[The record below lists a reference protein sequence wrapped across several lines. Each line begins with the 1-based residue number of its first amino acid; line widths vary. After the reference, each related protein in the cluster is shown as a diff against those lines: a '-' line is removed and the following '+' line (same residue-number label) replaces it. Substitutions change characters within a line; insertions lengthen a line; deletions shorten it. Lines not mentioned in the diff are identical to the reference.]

1 MKLSYTQTVILWI
14 FLTILTL
21 ILNDVTLFL
30 QTREFMRHDSLIM
43 KIINNEFWATIL
55 WCVAIPGM
63 RIGYTIM
70 NPIRLTMFSYLFLFG
85 GQIVSNYTWLNEPTT
100 IDDYATILVAIV
112 GLMISTYKIFG

>member
-1 MKLSYTQTVILWI
+1 MKLSFIQSLILWI

-21 ILNDVTLFL
+21 ILSDITLFL
-30 QTREFMRHDSLIM
+30 QTKEFMRNDPMIL

-55 WCVAIPGM
+55 WCVAIPST

-70 NPIRLTMFSYLFLFG
+70 NPIKLTMFSYLFMFG

-100 IDDYATILVAIV
+100 IDDYVTILIALV
-112 GLMISTYKIFG
+112 GLMISTYKVFG